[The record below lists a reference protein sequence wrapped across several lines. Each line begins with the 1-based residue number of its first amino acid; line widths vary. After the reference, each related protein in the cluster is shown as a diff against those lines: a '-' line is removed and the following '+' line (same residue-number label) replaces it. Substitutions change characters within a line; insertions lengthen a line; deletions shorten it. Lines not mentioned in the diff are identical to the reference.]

1 MAPANR
7 EDMMYKILIAAA
19 AALIMFSAGALMTYK
34 AEAGA
39 SASAATKYSKASTR
53 SSWFTDYSSSSRR
66 R

>member
-1 MAPANR
+1 MC
-7 EDMMYKILIAAA
+7 KILVAAA
-19 AALIMFSAGALMTYK
+19 VAVILLSAGIAVTHR

-53 SSWFTDYSSSSRR
+53 GSWFTDYSSSSRR